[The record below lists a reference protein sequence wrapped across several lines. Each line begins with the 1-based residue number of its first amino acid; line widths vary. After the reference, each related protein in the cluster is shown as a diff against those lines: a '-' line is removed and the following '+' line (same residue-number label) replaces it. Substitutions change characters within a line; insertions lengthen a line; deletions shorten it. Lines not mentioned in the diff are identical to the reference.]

1 MLSYIYL
8 VTFNPIIL
16 NFQVSNKRQKEF
28 ILKEVELEL
37 LTVSHSATT
46 DSLENVI
53 STFHQDNME
62 LVAERGEQ
70 LDQLEKLKR
79 QVSNCTFV
87 TVLYFSF
94 NFYCFVVSLRL
105 YSSLIFSLL
114 SSTLFF
120 SRVRFSSILP
130 ISLVISFSIH
140 LYTILSYLL
149 CFAHLLLYFFN
160 CQYTC
165 C

>member
-1 MLSYIYL
+1 MLYYIYL

-53 STFHQDNME
+53 STFHHDNME

-79 QVSNCTFV
+79 QVSNCT
-87 TVLYFSF
+87 
-94 NFYCFVVSLRL
+94 
-105 YSSLIFSLL
+105 SSLSHSPPLFFLISILLSSLFVSILLLSLL
-114 SSTLFF
+114 SYPLLSSSL
-120 SRVRFSSILP
+120 VFSSL
-130 ISLVISFSIH
+130 LFY
-140 LYTILSYLL
+140 LYY
-149 CFAHLLLYFFN
+149 
-160 CQYTC
+160 
-165 C
+165 

>member
-1 MLSYIYL
+1 MLYYIYL

-53 STFHQDNME
+53 STFHHDNME

-79 QVSNCTFV
+79 QVSNCTSSLSHSPPLF
-87 TVLYFSF
+87 FF
-94 NFYCFVVSLRL
+94 NFYSFVLSLRL
-105 YSSLIFSLL
+105 HSSLIFTLL

-120 SRVRFSSILP
+120 SRILFSSVLSIL
-130 ISLVISFSIH
+130 LVILFSVH
-140 LYTILSYLL
+140 LYTILI
-149 CFAHLLLYFFN
+149 
-160 CQYTC
+160 
-165 C
+165 